1 MRGIL
6 YAMQQRSGLK
16 TRAARREHW
25 RQVIEAAERS
35 GETIRGYC
43 RRQKIHTSHYY
54 DRRRRLQQDE
64 PEVTRKQSGQFVLVG
79 AAGVGT
85 AEAAS
90 MELVVGRG
98 WRLRIGAGVEESAL
112 RVVLGSL
119 AAQS

>member
-1 MRGIL
+1 MGSTS
-6 YAMQQRSGLK
+6 QRSGLK

-43 RRQKIHTSHYY
+43 QRQGIHTSHYY
-54 DRRRRLQQDE
+54 YWRRRLQQDE
-64 PEVTRKQSGQFVLVG
+64 PEVSRKQSGKFVLVG
-79 AAGVGT
+79 AAGMGT
-85 AEAAS
+85 AEAAA
-90 MELVVGRG
+90 MELLVGRG

-112 RVVLGSL
+112 RVVLGAL

>member
-1 MRGIL
+1 ME
-6 YAMQQRSGLK
+6 QRSGLK

-54 DRRRRLQQDE
+54 DWRRRLQQDE

-85 AEAAS
+85 AEPRRWS
-90 MELVVGRG
+90 WWWGVGAVADR
-98 WRLRIGAGVEESAL
+98 AGVEESAL
-112 RVVLGSL
+112 RVVLGAV